1 MLFNTI
7 FTTVILLSSL
17 TLEQK
22 TGQKNIKYF
31 KNLTP
36 IVYKDSLIS
45 SKKHVYVKVPTKII
59 KNNKNSN

>member
-36 IVYKDSLIS
+36 IVYKDSLFS